1 MEPVRRLR
9 PLTVWMALVI
19 SAGVLAIVYS
29 LVALAVDPIL
39 QTPRRGLQL
48 VALIALTLLSGYA
61 KLKVPG
67 VAVDFSISD
76 TFTMAAAALFGPSAG
91 TLVVAVDALVLSLR
105 LMRGGLQLRRVLF
118 NATAAPLAMW
128 LSAHLLFAVAGTG
141 AGGLSQLAPLRLGLA
156 FAAFAAMYFALGT
169 SLVAVG
175 VALECKKPVSVIWRA
190 HFLPL
195 WPTYFAGAVAAGA
208 LAHYTLESPLAL
220 VPLVIALPVVLYF
233 AFRHAMGRVDDQVRH
248 LSDLSKLYLSVIEAL
263 AHTIDARD
271 QVTHGHV
278 CRVQRRVLELARE
291 IGVTDEKELK
301 ALEVAALLHDMG
313 KLGVPEH
320 ILNKPGRLSP
330 AEFEKMKI
338 HASIG
343 ADILAPIDF
352 GYPVVPIVRHHHENW
367 DGSGYPD
374 RLAGTAIPIGARL
387 LSVVDCFDALTSD
400 RPYRRGLSDAQAL
413 AMLVERRGTGYDPDV
428 VDALVRLNQRSPE
441 TRQTESAPTT
451 AVLAA
456 RDQGETPA
464 SRSEAEWPDAT
475 AGMAALIDLG
485 RALSSARGDAAVR
498 AIGTCFER
506 MMPGSTWVVYER
518 RSTDDEVEAT
528 VGGGAEWGLLAGRR
542 IPVANRVTGWVVANQ
557 AAVANA
563 DAALDLEELAHA
575 CTTPVRYCSSA
586 PLVHAGRQLGAIT
599 VYSPWEGALPGAS
612 RPVARSRRVGGCR
625 AHRRWRDPER
635 DRPHAR
641 PPASDSLRAGRPR
654 GEVSRGRTG

>member
-1 MEPVRRLR
+1 
-9 PLTVWMALVI
+9 
-19 SAGVLAIVYS
+19 
-29 LVALAVDPIL
+29 
-39 QTPRRGLQL
+39 
-48 VALIALTLLSGYA
+48 
-61 KLKVPG
+61 
-67 VAVDFSISD
+67 
-76 TFTMAAAALFGPSAG
+76 
-91 TLVVAVDALVLSLR
+91 
-105 LMRGGLQLRRVLF
+105 
-118 NATAAPLAMW
+118 
-128 LSAHLLFAVAGTG
+128 
-141 AGGLSQLAPLRLGLA
+141 
-156 FAAFAAMYFALGT
+156 
-169 SLVAVG
+169 VG
-175 VALECKKPVSVIWRA
+175 IALECKKPVTVIWRA
-190 HFLPL
+190 YFLSL
-195 WPTYFAGAVAAGA
+195 WPTYVAGAVAAGA

-291 IGVTDEKELK
+291 IGVTDEKDLK

-400 RPYRRGLSDAQAL
+400 RPYRRGLSEAQAL
-413 AMLVERRGTGYDPDV
+413 AMLVERRGTGYDPEV

-441 TRQTESAPTT
+441 AGQTESAPAA

-456 RDQGETPA
+456 RDQAEIPA
-464 SRSEAEWPDAT
+464 CRLEAELPDAA

-485 RALSSARGDAAVR
+485 RALSSAGGAAAVDV
-498 AIGTCFER
+498 IGNWFDR
-506 MMPGSTWVVYER
+506 VMPGSTWVVYER
-518 RSTDDEVEAT
+518 RSTEDEVEAT
-528 VGGGAEWGLLAGRR
+528 VGGGLEWEVLAGRR

-599 VYSPWEGALPGAS
+599 VYSPWESGF
-612 RPVARSRRVGGCR
+612 RE
-625 AHRRWRDPER
+625 H
-635 DRPHAR
+635 HAR
-641 PPASDSLRAGRPR
+641 LLEAVASAVAALIAAGEITSAIGLMPARQLQSVCAPAAHVAS
-654 GEVSRGRTG
+654 

>member
-1 MEPVRRLR
+1 MDPVRKDRS
-9 PLTVWMALVI
+9 LTTWMVLVI
-19 SAGVLAIVYS
+19 STGTVVVVWS
-29 LVALAVDPIL
+29 LVALAAGSTYE
-39 QTPRRGLQL
+39 TPRRALQL
-48 VALIALTLLSGYA
+48 VLLVALTLLGGYA
-61 KLKVPG
+61 RLKVPG

-76 TFTMAAAALFGPSAG
+76 AFTMAAAALFGPSAG

-105 LMRGGLQLRRVLF
+105 LTRGGLAPRRVLF

-128 LSAHLLFAVAGTG
+128 LSAQALFLVAGTG
-141 AGGLSQLAPLRLGLA
+141 TGGLAQLGPLRLGLS
-156 FAAFAAMYFALGT
+156 FVAFAAMYFALGT

-175 VALECKKPVSVIWRA
+175 IALECKKPVTVIWRA
-190 HFLPL
+190 YFLSL
-195 WPTYFAGAVAAGA
+195 WPTYVVGAVAAGA
-208 LAHYTLESPLAL
+208 LAHYTLDSPLVL
-220 VPLVIALPVVLYF
+220 VPLVVALPAVLYF

-374 RLAGTAIPIGARL
+374 HLAGNAIPLGARL

-400 RPYRRGLSDAQAL
+400 RPYRRGLSEAQAL

-428 VDALVRLNQRSPE
+428 VDALVRLQQRSPNAGE
-441 TRQTESAPTT
+441 ADLAPAPSALAERDRAQTSGRRPE
-451 AVLAA
+451 
-456 RDQGETPA
+456 GEL
-464 SRSEAEWPDAT
+464 PDA
-475 AGMAALIDLG
+475 AVGMSALIDLG
-485 RALSSARGDAAVR
+485 RALSTGRGDAAFR
-498 AIGTCFER
+498 AIGTWFER
-506 MMPGSTWVVYER
+506 VMPGSTWVVYER
-518 RSTDDEVEAT
+518 RSAEDEVEAT
-528 VGGGAEWGLLAGRR
+528 VGGGLEWEMLAGRR

-557 AAVANA
+557 ASVTNA
-563 DAALDLEELAHA
+563 DAALDLEEFVHGCAS
-575 CTTPVRYCSSA
+575 PVRCCASV
-586 PLVHAGRQLGAIT
+586 PLVAAGRQLGAIT
-599 VYSPWEGALPGAS
+599 VYSPWEAGFLEHHSRMLEAVASAIAALVAS
-612 RPVARSRRVGGCR
+612 GETTCASGVVAG
-625 AHRRWRDPER
+625 
-635 DRPHAR
+635 R
-641 PPASDSLRAGRPR
+641 PPADACVPVGHA
-654 GEVSRGRTG
+654 VS